1 MTITTEDLRKLLDGV
16 RAPETSLSVS
26 FQIAAC
32 RNKLE
37 GASESLAAEL
47 ITARAK
53 IEAAENLAEA
63 ARPIADAAEEC
74 DEYRFD
80 DQNQAP
86 VDAGQCRELREAL
99 AAWESLK

>member
-37 GASESLAAEL
+37 GASESLATEL
-47 ITARAK
+47 IAARAK
-53 IEAAENLAEA
+53 IEAAEKLAEA
-63 ARPIADAAEEC
+63 MAALDKAASEVARLGAVTGPQWTRLTVASLKA
-74 DEYRFD
+74 RS
-80 DQNQAP
+80 
-86 VDAGQCRELREAL
+86 AL